1 MLRNFIFSFF
11 FLFATPF
18 IWANAS
24 INFIENEIAST
35 NSLLNTCTISI
46 SNVQGS
52 ISGQSVTYQETI
64 DPIVISFA
72 TDCNEALVLNFATGQ
87 LPTGINYTFANNQ
100 LIIGGTIEDETPQTY
115 NWTAEVNNSIPA
127 DETNPAV
134 SATTSISLSGSIT
147 VTPTVQ
153 SDFEGPV
160 MSDFSLSPAT
170 IDLTNGAV
178 TVSATVRITDQTGV
192 VTPSSNYGGAY
203 ITGTPS
209 GNIYF
214 SHWVRVSGDQ
224 FDGIYECF
232 KTIEPDQIPEGDYTL
247 RAETTNINDLNGFN
261 ANAPANISVSV
272 INPAQSCTYAT
283 LNVIYGSLNQNVTQG
298 NAIETISIQ
307 LDTDCDD
314 NNTPL
319 NSSSEGLPN
328 GVTYSFD
335 GANNIVIVSGT
346 PTSQGTYSYVIE
358 YYNGQTMGSSTVSAT
373 IGGTIAVTPDST
385 SSTSTANSGN
395 IYFENGTCKCPNA
408 AVGETAEINGIIYT
422 AVDNTS
428 LRSEIATG
436 NVNLCTS
443 LVTDM
448 NALFNENSSFNENIS
463 FWDTSNVLGM
473 QLTFAGASSFNQD
486 ISKWNTQNVGAMNGM
501 FAGATSFNQNIGGW
515 DISNV
520 TDIWEMFRYA
530 TSFNQD
536 LSSWNTSNIVS
547 MRSMFEGASTFNQ
560 NISTWDTSS
569 VIDMSRMFFGA
580 TSFNQNIGGWNL
592 INVLYIDN
600 MFNGATVFNQNIGGW
615 NTSNVIG
622 MAGVF
627 DSAESFN
634 QDISSWNTSSV
645 NNMESMFFGAFSF
658 NQDIGNWDTSN
669 VTDMNNMFREATIF
683 NQDIS
688 NWCVEIITNVPE
700 NFATNAALTQENQ
713 PVWGAA
719 CGGNNNSADQD
730 GDGVEDSIDV
740 CPDTPQGVNVD
751 SNGCP
756 ITNVSC
762 DIAIVNNPFDGELS
776 FCQGQAITPF
786 KLEVQTNCTSS
797 SLAFEVVGLPDGID
811 YITSSTDSFTIL
823 TFQGTPTAAG
833 VDIVNINITTDGFS
847 SSVGGLIIIDG
858 NCGDNGAGSGSCDFT
873 VITNPFDQS
882 LDFCL
887 GEAITPFEFKLE
899 SNCNSSSLSINI
911 NGLPEGIDYIISSTD
926 SFTILTF
933 QGTPTTAGAD
943 IVNVDITTNYFSS
956 SIGGLVIIDG
966 NCGDNGAGSGTG
978 TNTTGQGD
986 ADLDGVPDQID
997 ECPDTPIGLQ
1007 VDSLGCPYVPEDCT
1021 LNADGNLNRTIC
1033 IEQEIE
1039 PIRLALTSSCSST
1052 LIDANIIG
1060 LPPGLSYFMKETEDG
1075 NEFIIEGA
1083 AFIPGDYQVT
1093 VFFYDVDN
1101 YVEQTVN
1108 GRILVETDC
1117 SANSTG
1123 TQNDRDQDGI
1133 NDDIDVCPNTQQGVG
1148 VDENGCAISEGDCTI
1163 AINAANS
1170 FEDGVTLCIN
1180 TPMEPIIFTIDTN
1193 CNNTSI
1199 DTLVEGLPPGVD
1211 YYLYL
1216 TPYEKELVLYGVPFI
1231 PGSFEVNLII
1241 TDTKNGAQQALS
1253 GRIIVENDCE
1263 ESDTTTTTST
1273 FEDQD
1278 NDGIQ
1283 DELDQCPDTKPGT
1296 AVDPKGCSADQQE
1309 EAYLGDDDNDGV
1321 FNFLDACPNTS
1332 PGVAVDPKGC
1342 SEEQGGDPEYIRDTD
1357 QDGVIDIID
1366 VCPDTAAGDPVN
1378 EFGCSDAQLAEIT
1391 DFDQDGVDNEFDQCP
1406 YTPAGQQVDE
1416 NGCSVVDQDKDL
1428 DGVIDTVDAC
1438 PNTPPGEY
1446 VDEYG
1451 CAVVEND
1458 SDFDG
1463 VSNELD
1469 QCPYSPP
1476 GIAVN
1481 EVGCSQA
1488 EQQAKE
1494 DTADD
1499 DGDGVINII
1508 DRCPDTPEGTT
1519 VDENGCTPEESSE
1532 QASTDNDLDGINNED
1547 DLCPDTERGV
1557 AVNEFGC
1564 PLYELDSDFDKVN
1577 DNEDLCPNTPV
1588 GEPVNQFGCS
1598 IAQKEADLDMDGVPN
1613 EKDYCADTLPYFP
1626 VNINGCAEIQI
1637 AVDSDFDGIPNEFDQ
1652 CSDTLPLTEVDENGC
1667 SEAQRDDDQDGVINA
1682 IDRCPDTAANEKV
1695 DPYGCAEVEV
1705 DGDDDQDG
1713 VNNSVDQCPGTPSG
1727 ATVDSKGCAYKPP
1740 TLIAQSFEQKENSR
1754 DVETDEIR
1762 TFIGKVLY
1770 SDPNASNGSTAN
1782 ISLAIAQ
1789 GQEAELFELVG
1800 DSIFLIGRTDFEE
1813 NPTPKFTIVATNNL
1827 NQSTESEMVL
1837 NVLDIPNTKKVANFE
1852 VAVFNVESESTG
1864 AKVDYT
1870 RYLNPNLD
1878 KGVGKWKIKKK
1889 IVGGNDAHLFRIESF
1904 EDATDKGNGK
1914 VIQQGD
1920 YLAFIDEPDYE
1931 NPQDHNRD
1939 NIYEVDVVNINTNDG
1954 EAAQP
1959 IVVQQT
1965 NILVPENDATAVQI
1979 QTVPANAT
1987 DDTDEDGVPDIIDN
2001 SPFVANPNQEDSDGD
2016 GVGDVTD
2023 DADHDGVWNPN
2034 DICNDTPLNTK
2045 VNIEGCPVFY
2055 LPTNNFNI
2063 SITEKCVGQSEIV
2076 LFAADTS
2083 HNYTV
2088 NVSGPIN
2095 QTLTFTT
2102 ASLTLEEVPSG
2113 TYAICIT
2120 VDGVEAS
2127 EFERC
2132 YSISVEQPSPL
2143 SVYGKVAPTGKSV
2156 HYDLSGGDVYTI
2168 FHNGKSIQTD
2178 EQSIDIDLDEGI
2190 NQIRITTGIE
2200 CQGIF
2205 EEEYFN
2211 SAEVFYTPNPFRD
2224 QLSVYIGGQDTTITI
2239 ELYNTQG
2246 RLLKTSEHQ
2255 LSTTQRVIQLDTG
2268 DLQPG
2273 GYIIKSCGDTTTQSE
2288 IIIKR

>member
-1 MLRNFIFSFF
+1 M
-11 FLFATPF
+11 
-18 IWANAS
+18 
-24 INFIENEIAST
+24 
-35 NSLLNTCTISI
+35 
-46 SNVQGS
+46 
-52 ISGQSVTYQETI
+52 
-64 DPIVISFA
+64 
-72 TDCNEALVLNFATGQ
+72 
-87 LPTGINYTFANNQ
+87 
-100 LIIGGTIEDETPQTY
+100 
-115 NWTAEVNNSIPA
+115 
-127 DETNPAV
+127 
-134 SATTSISLSGSIT
+134 
-147 VTPTVQ
+147 
-153 SDFEGPV
+153 
-160 MSDFSLSPAT
+160 
-170 IDLTNGAV
+170 
-178 TVSATVRITDQTGV
+178 
-192 VTPSSNYGGAY
+192 
-203 ITGTPS
+203 
-209 GNIYF
+209 
-214 SHWVRVSGDQ
+214 
-224 FDGIYECF
+224 
-232 KTIEPDQIPEGDYTL
+232 
-247 RAETTNINDLNGFN
+247 
-261 ANAPANISVSV
+261 
-272 INPAQSCTYAT
+272 
-283 LNVIYGSLNQNVTQG
+283 
-298 NAIETISIQ
+298 
-307 LDTDCDD
+307 
-314 NNTPL
+314 
-319 NSSSEGLPN
+319 
-328 GVTYSFD
+328 
-335 GANNIVIVSGT
+335 
-346 PTSQGTYSYVIE
+346 
-358 YYNGQTMGSSTVSAT
+358 
-373 IGGTIAVTPDST
+373 
-385 SSTSTANSGN
+385 
-395 IYFENGTCKCPNA
+395 
-408 AVGETAEINGIIYT
+408 
-422 AVDNTS
+422 VDNSTIQG
-428 LRSEIATG
+428 EVDNG
-436 NVNLCTS
+436 NVNLCTT

-448 NALFNENSSFNENIS
+448 TDVFQDKSSFNSDIS
-463 FWDTSNVLGM
+463 FWDTSNVTLM
-473 QLTFAGASSFNQD
+473 NSMFANATNFNQDISNWDVSSVTDMAYLFYLATAFDQYLDNWDVSNVTNMYYLFTGAVSFDQTLNSWNVSNVTNMTRMFQNASSFNQD
-486 ISKWNTQNVGAMNGM
+486 IGSWDTSKVVDMMDMFQGA
-501 FAGATSFNQNIGGW
+501 S
-515 DISNV
+515 V
-520 TDIWEMFRYA
+520 
-530 TSFNQD
+530 FNQD
-536 LSSWNTSNIVS
+536 IDGWDVSSVTNMGSMFASALAFNNPLGSWNISSVINTSN
-547 MRSMFEGASTFNQ
+547 MFDNATAFNQ
-560 NISTWDTSS
+560 PLTN
-569 VIDMSRMFFGA
+569 
-580 TSFNQNIGGWNL
+580 WN
-592 INVLYIDN
+592 
-600 MFNGATVFNQNIGGW
+600 M
-615 NTSNVIG
+615 SNVVNTAF
-622 MAGVF
+622 MF
-627 DSAESFN
+627 RKAESFN
-634 QDISSWNTSSV
+634 QDISSWDTSSV
-645 NNMESMFFGAFSF
+645 TLMNEMFREAGEFNQNLGNWDTSSANNMDSMFYRAFNFDQDLSGWNVSNVTSMRSMFVDSSSTPNISGWNVSNVTDMAEMFLNANSFNDDISGWDTSNVTNMESMFRDAAAF
-658 NQDIGNWDTSN
+658 NQDIGNWDVSN
-669 VTDMNNMFREATIF
+669 VTNMDRMFRGAPSF
-683 NQDIS
+683 NQDLTR
-688 NWCVEIITNVPE
+688 WCVTNITSEPE
-700 NFATNAALTQENQ
+700 LFTNEASALINANK
-713 PVWGAA
+713 PIWGT
-719 CGGNNNSADQD
+719 CPGENNNSADQD
-730 GDGVEDSIDV
+730 GDGIEDSIDV
-740 CPDTPQGVNVD
+740 CPDTPQGISVD
-751 SNGCP
+751 TNGCP
-756 ITNVSC
+756 ITNVGC
-762 DIAIVNNPFDGELS
+762 DITIINNPFDTELS
-776 FCQGQAITPF
+776 FCQGQAITP
-786 KLEVQTNCTSS
+786 L
-797 SLAFEVVGLPDGID
+797 
-811 YITSSTDSFTIL
+811 
-823 TFQGTPTAAG
+823 
-833 VDIVNINITTDGFS
+833 
-847 SSVGGLIIIDG
+847 
-858 NCGDNGAGSGSCDFT
+858 
-873 VITNPFDQS
+873 
-882 LDFCL
+882 
-887 GEAITPFEFKLE
+887 EFKLE
-899 SNCNSSSLSINI
+899 SNCNSSSLSIDI
-911 NGLPEGIDYIISSTD
+911 SGLPDGIDYITSSTD

-943 IVNVDITTNYFSS
+943 IVNVDITTNNFSYS
-956 SIGGLVIIDG
+956 VGGLIIIDG
-966 NCGDNGAGSGTG
+966 NCGEAGSGTG

-986 ADLDGVPDQID
+986 ADLDGVPDQLD

-1021 LNADGNLNRTIC
+1021 LNAEGNLNRTIC
-1033 IEQEIE
+1033 IEEEIE

-1060 LPPGLSYFMKETEDG
+1060 LPPGLSYFMKETETG

-1101 YVEQTVN
+1101 YVELTVN

-1117 SANSTG
+1117 SANSTE

-1133 NDDIDVCPNTQQGVG
+1133 NDDVDVCPNTQQGVA

-1163 AINAANS
+1163 AINAASS
-1170 FEDGVTLCIN
+1170 FEEGVTLCIN

-1193 CNNTSI
+1193 CTNTSI

-1241 TDTKNGAQQALS
+1241 TDSKNGVQQALS
-1253 GRIIVENDCE
+1253 GRIIIENDCE
-1263 ESDTTTTTST
+1263 QGETATATST

-1283 DELDQCPDTKPGT
+1283 DELDQCPDTKPGI
-1296 AVDPKGCSADQQE
+1296 AVDPKGCSADQQA

-1321 FNFLDACPNTS
+1321 FNFLDACPDTS

-1342 SEEQGGDPEYIRDTD
+1342 SEEQGGDPNYIRDTD
-1357 QDGVIDIID
+1357 EDGVIDIID

-1378 EFGCSDAQLAEIT
+1378 EFGCSEAQLAEIT

-1481 EVGCSQA
+1481 EIGCSQA
-1488 EQQAKE
+1488 EQQAKD

-1499 DGDGVINII
+1499 DGDGIINIL
-1508 DRCPDTPEGTT
+1508 DRCPETPQGTS
-1519 VDENGCTPEESSE
+1519 VDETGCTPEESSE

-1637 AVDSDFDGIPNEFDQ
+1637 AVDSDFDGILNEFDQ

-1713 VNNSVDQCPGTPSG
+1713 VNNSIDQCPGTPSG
-1727 ATVDSKGCAYKPP
+1727 VTVDNKGCAYKPP
-1740 TLIAQSFEQKENSR
+1740 TLITQSFEQKENSR
-1754 DVETDEIR
+1754 DVETEEIR

-1770 SDPNASNGSTAN
+1770 SDPNASDGTTTNV
-1782 ISLAIAQ
+1782 SLAIAP
-1789 GQEAELFELVG
+1789 GQEAELFELIG

-1827 NQSTESEMVL
+1827 NQITESEMVL

-1889 IVGGNDAHLFRIESF
+1889 IVGGNDAHLFRVESF

-1959 IVVQQT
+1959 IVIQQT

-1987 DDTDEDGVPDIIDN
+1987 DDTDGDGVPDIIDN

-2055 LPTNNFNI
+2055 LPTNNFNL
-2063 SITEKCVGQSEIV
+2063 SSTEKCVGQSEIV
-2076 LFAADTS
+2076 LFTADTS

-2088 NVSGPIN
+2088 NVSGPLN
-2095 QTLTFTT
+2095 QTLPFTSE
-2102 ASLTLEEVPSG
+2102 SLTLEEVPSG
-2113 TYAICIT
+2113 TYVVCIT
-2120 VDGVEAS
+2120 VDGVDAS

-2132 YSISVEQPSPL
+2132 YSITVEQPSPL
-2143 SVYGKVAPTGKSV
+2143 SVYGKVTPSGKTV
-2156 HYDLSGGDVYTI
+2156 HFDLTGGDTYTI

-2178 EQSIDIDLDEGI
+2178 AQSVDIDLDEGI

-2224 QLSVYIGGQDTTITI
+2224 ELSVYIGGQDTAITI
-2239 ELYNTQG
+2239 ELYTTQG

-2255 LSTTQRVIQLDTG
+2255 LSETQRVVQLDTR
-2268 DLQPG
+2268 DLKPG

>member
-1 MLRNFIFSFF
+1 M
-11 FLFATPF
+11 
-18 IWANAS
+18 
-24 INFIENEIAST
+24 INSA
-35 NSLLNTCTISI
+35 
-46 SNVQGS
+46 QG
-52 ISGQSVTYQETI
+52 
-64 DPIVISFA
+64 
-72 TDCNEALVLNFATGQ
+72 
-87 LPTGINYTFANNQ
+87 
-100 LIIGGTIEDETPQTY
+100 
-115 NWTAEVNNSIPA
+115 
-127 DETNPAV
+127 
-134 SATTSISLSGSIT
+134 
-147 VTPTVQ
+147 
-153 SDFEGPV
+153 
-160 MSDFSLSPAT
+160 
-170 IDLTNGAV
+170 
-178 TVSATVRITDQTGV
+178 
-192 VTPSSNYGGAY
+192 
-203 ITGTPS
+203 
-209 GNIYF
+209 
-214 SHWVRVSGDQ
+214 
-224 FDGIYECF
+224 
-232 KTIEPDQIPEGDYTL
+232 
-247 RAETTNINDLNGFN
+247 
-261 ANAPANISVSV
+261 
-272 INPAQSCTYAT
+272 CTYAS
-283 LNVIYGSLNQNVTQG
+283 LNVITGSLNQNITQG
-298 NAIETISIQ
+298 DAIETISIQ
-307 LDTDCDD
+307 LDTDCVDND

-346 PTSQGTYSYVIE
+346 PTSEGTYNYVIE
-358 YYNGQTMGSSTVSAT
+358 YYNGQTIGSSTVSAT
-373 IGGTIAVTPDST
+373 IGGTIAVIPDST
-385 SSTSTANSGN
+385 TSTSTTNSGN

-408 AVGETAEINGIIYT
+408 SVGETAEINGTTYT
-422 AVDNTS
+422 AVDNAS

-436 NVNLCTS
+436 NVNLCTTF
-443 LVTDM
+443 VTDM
-448 NALFNENSSFNENIS
+448 TDVFKDNSSFNSDIS
-463 FWDTSNVLGM
+463 FWDTSNVTLM
-473 QLTFAGASSFNQD
+473 NSMFANATNFNQD
-486 ISKWNTQNVGAMNGM
+486 ISLWDVSNVTEMAYLFYVAITFNQDIGNWNVSNVNNMYYL
-501 FAGATSFNQNIGGW
+501 FAGAENFNQNLNSW
-515 DISNV
+515 DVSNV
-520 TDIWEMFRYA
+520 TNMYNLFHNAFE
-530 TSFNQD
+530 FNQN
-536 LSSWNTSNIVS
+536 LSSWDVS
-547 MRSMFEGASTFNQ
+547 KVTDMGAMFHQAISFNQ
-560 NISTWDTSS
+560 NISTWNTSS
-569 VIDMSRMFFGA
+569 VTNMERMFFNA
-580 TSFNQNIGGWNL
+580 SSFNQNIGAWNMT
-592 INVLYIDN
+592 NVLNIDN

-615 NTSNVIG
+615 NTSNIIG
-622 MAGVF
+622 MSGVF

-634 QDISSWNTSSV
+634 KDISSWNTSSV

-669 VTDMNNMFREATIF
+669 VADMSNMFRDAAIF

-713 PVWGAA
+713 PEWGAA
-719 CGGNNNSADQD
+719 CGGNNNTADQD

-740 CPDTPQGVNVD
+740 CPDTPQGLSVD
-751 SNGCP
+751 ATGCP
-756 ITNVSC
+756 VTNVSC
-762 DIAIVNNPFDGELS
+762 DIAIINNPFDGELN
-776 FCQGQAITPF
+776 FCQGQVIDPF
-786 KLEVQTNCTSS
+786 ELEVQTNCTSS
-797 SLAFEVVGLPDGID
+797 SLVFEVVGLPEGMD
-811 YITSSTDSFTIL
+811 YSISTADNRTIL
-823 TFQGTPTAAG
+823 SFQGTPTTAG
-833 VDIVNINITTDGFS
+833 VDIANINITD
-847 SSVGGLIIIDG
+847 SVNNYTATIGGLIVIDG
-858 NCGDNGAGSGSCDFT
+858 NCGDNGTGSGTGNCDFN

-887 GEAITPFEFKLE
+887 GQPITPFELKLE
-899 SNCNSSSLSINI
+899 SNCNSSSFSIDV
-911 NGLPEGIDYIISSTD
+911 NGLPDGIDYILSTTN

-933 QGTPTTAGAD
+933 QGTPTTAGVE
-943 IVNVDITTNYFSS
+943 ITNINITTNNFSS
-956 SIGGLVIIDG
+956 SIGGTIIIDD
-966 NCGDNGAGSGTG
+966 NCGDNGTGSGTG

-986 ADLDGVPDQID
+986 ADLDGVPDQFD
-997 ECPDTPIGLQ
+997 ECPDTPFGLQ
-1007 VDSLGCPYVPEDCT
+1007 VDALGCPYAPEDCT
-1021 LNADGNLNRTIC
+1021 LNTEGELSRAIC
-1033 IEQEIE
+1033 IDEEIE
-1039 PIRLALTSSCSST
+1039 PIRLALSNSCTSS

-1060 LPPGLSYFMKETEDG
+1060 LPPGLSYFMEETENG
-1075 NEFIIEGA
+1075 KEFIIEGA

-1108 GRILVETDC
+1108 GRIIVETDC

-1133 NDDIDVCPNTQQGVG
+1133 NDDIDICPNTQQGVE
-1148 VDENGCAISEGDCTI
+1148 VDENGCAISDGDCTI
-1163 AINAANS
+1163 AINAPNN
-1170 FEDGVTLCIN
+1170 FEEGVTLCIN
-1180 TPMEPIIFTIDTN
+1180 APMEPIIFTIDTN

-1199 DTLVEGLPPGVD
+1199 DTLIEGLPPGVD

-1231 PGSFEVNLII
+1231 PGSFEVNMII
-1241 TDTKNGAQQALS
+1241 TDTKNGVQKAFS
-1253 GRIIVENDCE
+1253 GRIVIDNDCE
-1263 ESDTTTTTST
+1263 QGDTATTTPT

-1278 NDGIQ
+1278 NDGIK
-1283 DELDQCPDTKPGT
+1283 DELDQCPDTKPGI
-1296 AVDPKGCSADQQE
+1296 AVDPKGCSADQQAA
-1309 EAYLGDDDNDGV
+1309 AYLGDDDNDGV
-1321 FNFLDACPNTS
+1321 FNFLDACPDTI

-1342 SEEQGGDPEYIRDTD
+1342 SEEQGGNADYIRDTD
-1357 QDGVIDIID
+1357 ADGIIDIID
-1366 VCPDTAAGDPVN
+1366 VCPDTAAGDSVN
-1378 EFGCSDAQLAEIT
+1378 EFGCSEAQLAEIT
-1391 DFDQDGVDNEFDQCP
+1391 DFDQDGVDNVFDQCP

-1463 VSNELD
+1463 VPNELD
-1469 QCPYSPP
+1469 QCLYSPP

-1488 EQQAKE
+1488 EQQAKN
-1494 DTADD
+1494 DIADD
-1499 DGDGVINII
+1499 DGDGIINIL
-1508 DRCPDTPEGTT
+1508 DRCPETPEGTT
-1519 VDENGCTPEESSE
+1519 VDETGCTPEESIE

-1547 DLCPDTERGV
+1547 DLCPNTERGV

-1613 EKDYCADTLPYFP
+1613 EKDYCADTLPYFE
-1626 VNINGCAEIQI
+1626 VNSNGCSEIQI
-1637 AVDSDFDGIPNEFDQ
+1637 AVDSDFDGIPNEFDR
-1652 CSDTLPLTEVDENGC
+1652 CSDTLPLAEVDENGC
-1667 SEAQRDDDQDGVINA
+1667 SEAQRDDDQDGVANA
-1682 IDRCPDTAANEKV
+1682 IDRCPDTAVNEKV
-1695 DPYGCAEVEV
+1695 DPYGCAEIEV
-1705 DGDDDQDG
+1705 DADDDQDG
-1713 VNNSVDQCPGTPSG
+1713 VNNSIDQCPGTPSG
-1727 ATVDSKGCAYKPP
+1727 AAVDNKGCAYKPP
-1740 TLIAQSFEQKENSR
+1740 TLTAQSFEQKENSR
-1754 DVETDEIR
+1754 DAETTEIR

-1770 SDPNASNGSTAN
+1770 SDPNASNGATN
-1782 ISLAIAQ
+1782 NVSLAIAS
-1789 GQEAELFELVG
+1789 GDDAELFELVG
-1800 DSIFLIGRTDFEE
+1800 DSIFLVGRTDFEE
-1813 NPTPKFTIVATNNL
+1813 NPSPKFTVIATNNL
-1827 NQSTESEMVL
+1827 NQSTEKEMVL

-1889 IVGGNDAHLFRIESF
+1889 IVGGNDAHLFRVESF
-1904 EDATDKGNGK
+1904 QDATDKGNGK
-1914 VIQQGD
+1914 IIQEGD

-1959 IVVQQT
+1959 IVIQQS

-1979 QTVPANAT
+1979 QTIPANAT
-1987 DDTDEDGVPDIIDN
+1987 DDSDGDGVPDIIDN

-2055 LPTNNFNI
+2055 LPTNNFNL
-2063 SITEKCVGQSEIV
+2063 SSTEKCVGQSEIV
-2076 LFAADTS
+2076 LFTADTS

-2088 NVSGPIN
+2088 NVSGPLN
-2095 QTLTFTT
+2095 QTLPFTT
-2102 ASLTLEEVPSG
+2102 ETLTLEEVPNG

-2120 VDGVEAS
+2120 VDGIDAS
-2127 EFERC
+2127 EYERC
-2132 YSISVEQPSPL
+2132 YSITVEQPSPL
-2143 SVYGKVAPTGKSV
+2143 SVYGKVAPSGKTV
-2156 HYDLSGGDVYTI
+2156 HYNLTGGDVYTI
-2168 FHNGKSIQTD
+2168 LHNGKSIQT
-2178 EQSIDIDLDEGI
+2178 EQQSIDIELVEGI

-2211 SAEVFYTPNPFRD
+2211 SAQVFYTPNPFRD
-2224 QLSVYIGGQDTTITI
+2224 ELSVYIGGQDTAITI
-2239 ELYNTQG
+2239 ELYTTQG

-2255 LSTTQRVIQLDTG
+2255 LSATQRVIQLNTA

-2273 GYIIKSCGDTTTQSE
+2273 GYVIKSCGDTTTQSE

>member
-1 MLRNFIFSFF
+1 MLRNLIFPFF
-11 FLFATPF
+11 FLFTTSF
-18 IWANAS
+18 IWANDS
-24 INFIENEIAST
+24 NNFIEYEIAST
-35 NSLLNTCTISI
+35 NTLLNTCTISI

-52 ISGQSVTYQETI
+52 ISGQTVTYQETI

-87 LPTGINYTFANNQ
+87 LPTGINYTFTNNQ

-147 VTPTVQ
+147 VTPTVP
-153 SDFEGPV
+153 SDIEGPE
-160 MSDFSLSPAT
+160 MSNFSLTPAT
-170 IDLTNGAV
+170 IDLSNGAV

-247 RAETTNINDLNGFN
+247 NAETTNINDLNGYNANPPAGISFSVINPTSSDFEGPVMSNFSLTPATVDLSNGAVTVSATVRITDQTGVVTPSSNYGGAYITGTPSGNIYFSHWVRVSGDQFEGIYECFKTIEPDQIPEGDYTLRAETTNINDLNGFN
-261 ANAPANISVSV
+261 ATAPANISVSV
-272 INPAQSCTYAT
+272 INPAQGCDFT
-283 LNVIYGSLNQNVTQG
+283 IVT
-298 NAIETISIQ
+298 
-307 LDTDCDD
+307 
-314 NNTPL
+314 
-319 NSSSEGLPN
+319 
-328 GVTYSFD
+328 
-335 GANNIVIVSGT
+335 
-346 PTSQGTYSYVIE
+346 
-358 YYNGQTMGSSTVSAT
+358 
-373 IGGTIAVTPDST
+373 
-385 SSTSTANSGN
+385 
-395 IYFENGTCKCPNA
+395 
-408 AVGETAEINGIIYT
+408 
-422 AVDNTS
+422 
-428 LRSEIATG
+428 
-436 NVNLCTS
+436 
-443 LVTDM
+443 
-448 NALFNENSSFNENIS
+448 
-463 FWDTSNVLGM
+463 
-473 QLTFAGASSFNQD
+473 
-486 ISKWNTQNVGAMNGM
+486 
-501 FAGATSFNQNIGGW
+501 
-515 DISNV
+515 
-520 TDIWEMFRYA
+520 
-530 TSFNQD
+530 
-536 LSSWNTSNIVS
+536 
-547 MRSMFEGASTFNQ
+547 
-560 NISTWDTSS
+560 
-569 VIDMSRMFFGA
+569 
-580 TSFNQNIGGWNL
+580 
-592 INVLYIDN
+592 
-600 MFNGATVFNQNIGGW
+600 
-615 NTSNVIG
+615 
-622 MAGVF
+622 
-627 DSAESFN
+627 
-634 QDISSWNTSSV
+634 
-645 NNMESMFFGAFSF
+645 
-658 NQDIGNWDTSN
+658 
-669 VTDMNNMFREATIF
+669 
-683 NQDIS
+683 
-688 NWCVEIITNVPE
+688 
-700 NFATNAALTQENQ
+700 
-713 PVWGAA
+713 
-719 CGGNNNSADQD
+719 
-730 GDGVEDSIDV
+730 
-740 CPDTPQGVNVD
+740 
-751 SNGCP
+751 
-756 ITNVSC
+756 
-762 DIAIVNNPFDGELS
+762 NPFDQSLDFCLGE
-776 FCQGQAITPF
+776 AITPF
-786 KLEVQTNCTSS
+786 EFKLDSNCNSS
-797 SLAFEVVGLPDGID
+797 SLSINITGLPDGIDYVTSTTDSFTILTFQGTPTTAGVEIVNINITTNNFSSSVGGLITIDGNCGDNGAGSGSDSCDFTIVTNPFDQSLDFCLGEAITPFEFKLDSNCNSSSLSIDITGLPEGIDYVMSTTDSFTILTFQGTPTTSGVEIVNINITTNNFSSSVGGLIIIDGNCGDNGAGSDSCDFTIVTNPFDQSLDFCLGEAITPFEFKLDSNCNSSSLSIDITGLPDGID

-823 TFQGTPTAAG
+823 TFQGTPTTAG
-833 VDIVNINITTDGFS
+833 VEIVNINITTNNFS

-858 NCGDNGAGSGSCDFT
+858 NCGDNGAGSGSDSCDFT
-873 VITNPFDQS
+873 IVTNPFDQS

-887 GEAITPFEFKLE
+887 GEAITPFEFKLD
-899 SNCNSSSLSINI
+899 SNCNSSSLSVDIT
-911 NGLPEGIDYIISSTD
+911 GLPDGIDYITSSTD

-933 QGTPTTAGAD
+933 QGTPTTAGVE
-943 IVNVDITTNYFSS
+943 IVNINITTNNFSS
-956 SIGGLVIIDG
+956 SVGGLIIIDENCGDNGAGSGGCDFTIVTNPFDQSLDFCLGEAITPFEFKLDSNCNSSSLSIDITGLPDGIDYITSSTDSFTILTFQGTPTTAGVEIVNINITTNNFSSSVGGLIIIDG
-966 NCGDNGAGSGTG
+966 NCGGAGSGTG

-1033 IEQEIE
+1033 IEEEIE

-1133 NDDIDVCPNTQQGVG
+1133 NDDIDVCPNTQQGVA

-1170 FEDGVTLCIN
+1170 FEEEVTLCIN

-1231 PGSFEVNLII
+1231 PGSFEVNLVI
-1241 TDTKNGAQQALS
+1241 TDSKNGVQQALS
-1253 GRIIVENDCE
+1253 GRIIIENDCE
-1263 ESDTTTTTST
+1263 QGDTATTTST

-1283 DELDQCPDTKPGT
+1283 DVLDQCPDTKPGT

-1321 FNFLDACPNTS
+1321 FNFIDACPDTS

-1342 SEEQGGDPEYIRDTD
+1342 SEEQGGNPEYIRDTD
-1357 QDGVIDIID
+1357 EDGVIDIID
-1366 VCPDTAAGDPVN
+1366 ICPDTAAGDPVN

-1463 VSNELD
+1463 IPNELD

-1499 DGDGVINII
+1499 DGDGIINIL
-1508 DRCPDTPEGTT
+1508 DRCPETPQGTT

-1613 EKDYCADTLPYFP
+1613 EKDYCVDTLPYFP

-1652 CSDTLPLTEVDENGC
+1652 CANTLPLTEVDENGC

-1713 VNNSVDQCPGTPSG
+1713 VNNSIDQCPGTPSG
-1727 ATVDSKGCAYKPP
+1727 ATVDNKGCAYKPP
-1740 TLIAQSFEQKENSR
+1740 TLITQSFEQKENSR
-1754 DVETDEIR
+1754 DVETEEIR

-1770 SDPNASNGSTAN
+1770 GDPNASDGTTTN
-1782 ISLAIAQ
+1782 INLAIAS

-1800 DSIFLIGRTDFEE
+1800 DSIFLVGRTDFEE

-1827 NQSTESEMVL
+1827 NQSTETEMVL

-1889 IVGGNDAHLFRIESF
+1889 IVGGNDAHLFRVESF

-1959 IVVQQT
+1959 IVIQQT

-1979 QTVPANAT
+1979 QTIPANAT
-1987 DDTDEDGVPDIIDN
+1987 DDTDGDGVPDIIDN

-2063 SITEKCVGQSEIV
+2063 SSTEKCVGQSEIV
-2076 LFAADTS
+2076 LFSADTS

-2088 NVSGPIN
+2088 NVSGPLN
-2095 QTLTFTT
+2095 QTLAFTT
-2102 ASLTLEEVPSG
+2102 ETLTLDEVPSG

-2120 VDGVEAS
+2120 VDGVDPS
-2127 EFERC
+2127 EYERC
-2132 YSISVEQPSPL
+2132 YSITVEQPSPL
-2143 SVYGKVAPTGKSV
+2143 SVYGKVAPSGKSV
-2156 HYDLSGGDVYTI
+2156 HYDLTGGDVYTI
-2168 FHNGKSIQTD
+2168 LHNGKSIQTE

-2224 QLSVYIGGQDTTITI
+2224 ELSVYIGGQDTAITI
-2239 ELYNTQG
+2239 ELYTTQG

-2255 LSTTQRVIQLDTG
+2255 LSETQRVIQLDTR
-2268 DLQPG
+2268 DLKPG

>member
-1 MLRNFIFSFF
+1 M
-11 FLFATPF
+11 
-18 IWANAS
+18 
-24 INFIENEIAST
+24 IN
-35 NSLLNTCTISI
+35 
-46 SNVQGS
+46 
-52 ISGQSVTYQETI
+52 
-64 DPIVISFA
+64 
-72 TDCNEALVLNFATGQ
+72 
-87 LPTGINYTFANNQ
+87 PT
-100 LIIGGTIEDETPQTY
+100 
-115 NWTAEVNNSIPA
+115 S
-127 DETNPAV
+127 
-134 SATTSISLSGSIT
+134 
-147 VTPTVQ
+147 

-232 KTIEPDQIPEGDYTL
+232 KTIEPDQIPEGDYIL

-261 ANAPANISVSV
+261 ATAPANISVSV

-283 LNVIYGSLNQNVTQG
+283 LNVIYGSLNQNVTEG

-373 IGGTIAVTPDST
+373 IGGTIAVTP
-385 SSTSTANSGN
+385 
-395 IYFENGTCKCPNA
+395 
-408 AVGETAEINGIIYT
+408 
-422 AVDNTS
+422 
-428 LRSEIATG
+428 
-436 NVNLCTS
+436 
-443 LVTDM
+443 
-448 NALFNENSSFNENIS
+448 
-463 FWDTSNVLGM
+463 
-473 QLTFAGASSFNQD
+473 
-486 ISKWNTQNVGAMNGM
+486 
-501 FAGATSFNQNIGGW
+501 
-515 DISNV
+515 
-520 TDIWEMFRYA
+520 
-530 TSFNQD
+530 
-536 LSSWNTSNIVS
+536 
-547 MRSMFEGASTFNQ
+547 
-560 NISTWDTSS
+560 
-569 VIDMSRMFFGA
+569 
-580 TSFNQNIGGWNL
+580 
-592 INVLYIDN
+592 
-600 MFNGATVFNQNIGGW
+600 
-615 NTSNVIG
+615 
-622 MAGVF
+622 
-627 DSAESFN
+627 
-634 QDISSWNTSSV
+634 
-645 NNMESMFFGAFSF
+645 
-658 NQDIGNWDTSN
+658 
-669 VTDMNNMFREATIF
+669 
-683 NQDIS
+683 
-688 NWCVEIITNVPE
+688 
-700 NFATNAALTQENQ
+700 
-713 PVWGAA
+713 
-719 CGGNNNSADQD
+719 NNSADQD
-730 GDGVEDSIDV
+730 GDGVEDSKDV
-740 CPDTPQGVNVD
+740 CPDTPQGVSVD
-751 SNGCP
+751 SIGCP

-762 DIAIVNNPFDGELS
+762 DITIVNNPFDDELS

-926 SFTILTF
+926 SFTVLTF

-956 SIGGLVIIDG
+956 SISGLVIIDG

-1060 LPPGLSYFMKETEDG
+1060 LPPGLSYFMKEKEDG

-1133 NDDIDVCPNTQQGVG
+1133 NDDIDVCPNTQQGVA

-1241 TDTKNGAQQALS
+1241 TDIKTAAQQALS

-1532 QASTDNDLDGINNED
+1532 QVSTDNDLDGINNED

-1682 IDRCPDTAANEKV
+1682 IDRCPETAVNEKV

-1889 IVGGNDAHLFRIESF
+1889 IVGGNDAHLFRVESF

-2063 SITEKCVGQSEIV
+2063 STTEKCVGQSEIV

-2113 TYAICIT
+2113 TYVICIT

>member
-1 MLRNFIFSFF
+1 MLRNFIFSLF

-24 INFIENEIAST
+24 INFIENGIAST

-52 ISGQSVTYQETI
+52 ISGQTVTYQETI

-160 MSDFSLSPAT
+160 MSEFSLSPATIDLTNGAVTVSATVRITDQTGVVTPSSNYGGAFITGTPSGNIYFSHWVRVSGDQFDGIYECYKTIEPDQIPEGDYTLRAETTNINDLNGFNATAPANISVSVINPTSSDFEGPVMSEFSLSPAT

-261 ANAPANISVSV
+261 ATPPAGISFSV
-272 INPAQSCTYAT
+272 INPAQGCDFT
-283 LNVIYGSLNQNVTQG
+283 IVT
-298 NAIETISIQ
+298 
-307 LDTDCDD
+307 
-314 NNTPL
+314 
-319 NSSSEGLPN
+319 
-328 GVTYSFD
+328 
-335 GANNIVIVSGT
+335 
-346 PTSQGTYSYVIE
+346 
-358 YYNGQTMGSSTVSAT
+358 
-373 IGGTIAVTPDST
+373 
-385 SSTSTANSGN
+385 
-395 IYFENGTCKCPNA
+395 
-408 AVGETAEINGIIYT
+408 
-422 AVDNTS
+422 
-428 LRSEIATG
+428 
-436 NVNLCTS
+436 
-443 LVTDM
+443 
-448 NALFNENSSFNENIS
+448 
-463 FWDTSNVLGM
+463 
-473 QLTFAGASSFNQD
+473 
-486 ISKWNTQNVGAMNGM
+486 
-501 FAGATSFNQNIGGW
+501 
-515 DISNV
+515 
-520 TDIWEMFRYA
+520 
-530 TSFNQD
+530 
-536 LSSWNTSNIVS
+536 
-547 MRSMFEGASTFNQ
+547 
-560 NISTWDTSS
+560 
-569 VIDMSRMFFGA
+569 
-580 TSFNQNIGGWNL
+580 
-592 INVLYIDN
+592 
-600 MFNGATVFNQNIGGW
+600 
-615 NTSNVIG
+615 
-622 MAGVF
+622 
-627 DSAESFN
+627 
-634 QDISSWNTSSV
+634 
-645 NNMESMFFGAFSF
+645 
-658 NQDIGNWDTSN
+658 
-669 VTDMNNMFREATIF
+669 
-683 NQDIS
+683 
-688 NWCVEIITNVPE
+688 
-700 NFATNAALTQENQ
+700 
-713 PVWGAA
+713 
-719 CGGNNNSADQD
+719 
-730 GDGVEDSIDV
+730 
-740 CPDTPQGVNVD
+740 
-751 SNGCP
+751 
-756 ITNVSC
+756 
-762 DIAIVNNPFDGELS
+762 NPFDQSLDFCLGE
-776 FCQGQAITPF
+776 AITPF
-786 KLEVQTNCTSS
+786 EFKLDSNCNSS
-797 SLAFEVVGLPDGID
+797 SLSIDITGLPEGID
-811 YITSSTDSFTIL
+811 YVTSTTDSFTIL
-823 TFQGTPTAAG
+823 TFQGTPTTAG
-833 VDIVNINITTDGFS
+833 VEIVNINITTNNFS

-858 NCGDNGAGSGSCDFT
+858 NCGDNGAGSDSCDFT
-873 VITNPFDQS
+873 IVTNPFDQS

-966 NCGDNGAGSGTG
+966 NCGDNGADSGTG

-1052 LIDANIIG
+1052 LIDTNIIG

-1133 NDDIDVCPNTQQGVG
+1133 NDDIDVCPNTQQGVA

-1231 PGSFEVNLII
+1231 PGSFDVNLII

-1416 NGCSVVDQDKDL
+1416 YGCSVVDQDKDL

-1889 IVGGNDAHLFRIESF
+1889 IVGGNDAHLFRVESF

-2063 SITEKCVGQSEIV
+2063 STTEKCVGQSEIV

-2095 QTLTFTT
+2095 QTHTFTT

-2113 TYAICIT
+2113 TYVICIT

>member
-1 MLRNFIFSFF
+1 
-11 FLFATPF
+11 
-18 IWANAS
+18 
-24 INFIENEIAST
+24 
-35 NSLLNTCTISI
+35 
-46 SNVQGS
+46 
-52 ISGQSVTYQETI
+52 
-64 DPIVISFA
+64 
-72 TDCNEALVLNFATGQ
+72 
-87 LPTGINYTFANNQ
+87 
-100 LIIGGTIEDETPQTY
+100 
-115 NWTAEVNNSIPA
+115 
-127 DETNPAV
+127 
-134 SATTSISLSGSIT
+134 
-147 VTPTVQ
+147 
-153 SDFEGPV
+153 

-232 KTIEPDQIPEGDYTL
+232 KTIEPNQIPEGDYIL

-261 ANAPANISVSV
+261 ATAPANISVSV
-272 INPAQSCTYAT
+272 INPTSSDFEGPVMSEFSLSPAT
-283 LNVIYGSLNQNVTQG
+283 IDLT
-298 NAIETISIQ
+298 
-307 LDTDCDD
+307 
-314 NNTPL
+314 
-319 NSSSEGLPN
+319 N
-328 GVTYSFD
+328 GAV
-335 GANNIVIVSGT
+335 
-346 PTSQGTYSYVIE
+346 
-358 YYNGQTMGSSTVSAT
+358 TVSAT
-373 IGGTIAVTPDST
+373 VRITDQTGVVTP
-385 SSTSTANSGN
+385 SSNYGGAYISGTPSGN
-395 IYFENGTCKCPNA
+395 IYFSHWVRVSGDQFDGIYECFKTIEPDQIPEGDYTLRAETININDLNGFNA
-408 AVGETAEINGIIYT
+408 NPPAG
-422 AVDNTS
+422 
-428 LRSEIATG
+428 
-436 NVNLCTS
+436 
-443 LVTDM
+443 
-448 NALFNENSSFNENIS
+448 IS
-463 FWDTSNVLGM
+463 F
-473 QLTFAGASSFNQD
+473 
-486 ISKWNTQNVGAMNGM
+486 
-501 FAGATSFNQNIGGW
+501 
-515 DISNV
+515 
-520 TDIWEMFRYA
+520 
-530 TSFNQD
+530 
-536 LSSWNTSNIVS
+536 
-547 MRSMFEGASTFNQ
+547 
-560 NISTWDTSS
+560 S
-569 VIDMSRMFFGA
+569 VINPTQGCDF
-580 TSFNQNIGGWNL
+580 TI
-592 INVLYIDN
+592 
-600 MFNGATVFNQNIGGW
+600 
-615 NTSNVIG
+615 
-622 MAGVF
+622 
-627 DSAESFN
+627 
-634 QDISSWNTSSV
+634 
-645 NNMESMFFGAFSF
+645 
-658 NQDIGNWDTSN
+658 
-669 VTDMNNMFREATIF
+669 VT
-683 NQDIS
+683 
-688 NWCVEIITNVPE
+688 
-700 NFATNAALTQENQ
+700 
-713 PVWGAA
+713 
-719 CGGNNNSADQD
+719 
-730 GDGVEDSIDV
+730 
-740 CPDTPQGVNVD
+740 
-751 SNGCP
+751 
-756 ITNVSC
+756 
-762 DIAIVNNPFDGELS
+762 NPFDQSLD

-786 KLEVQTNCTSS
+786 EFKLASNCNSS
-797 SLAFEVVGLPDGID
+797 SLSVDITGLPDGID
-811 YITSSTDSFTIL
+811 YITSSTDSFTIF
-823 TFQGTPTAAG
+823 TFQGTPTTAG
-833 VDIVNINITTDGFS
+833 VEIVNINITTNNFS
-847 SSVGGLIIIDG
+847 SSVGGLINING
-858 NCGDNGAGSGSCDFT
+858 NCGDNGADSGSDSCDFT
-873 VITNPFDQS
+873 IVTNPFDQS
-882 LDFCL
+882 LDFCQ
-887 GEAITPFEFKLE
+887 GQAITPFEFKLD
-899 SNCNSSSLSINI
+899 SNCNSSSLSVDIT
-911 NGLPEGIDYIISSTD
+911 GLPDGIDYIISSTD
-926 SFTILTF
+926 SFTIFTF
-933 QGTPTTAGAD
+933 QGTPTTAGVE
-943 IVNVDITTNYFSS
+943 IVNINITTNNFSSSVGGLINIDGNCGDNGADSGSDSCDFTIVTNPFDQSLDFCQGQAITPFEFKLDSNCNSSSLSVDITGLPDGIDYIISSTDSFTIFTFQGTPTTAGVEIVNINITTNNFSS
-956 SIGGLVIIDG
+956 SVGGLINIDG

-1021 LNADGNLNRTIC
+1021 LNADGDLNRTIC
-1033 IEQEIE
+1033 IEEEIE

-1133 NDDIDVCPNTQQGVG
+1133 NDDIDVCPNTQQGVA

-1163 AINAANS
+1163 AIDAANS

-1263 ESDTTTTTST
+1263 ESDNTTTTST

-1283 DELDQCPDTKPGT
+1283 DDLDQCPDTKPGT

-1494 DTADD
+1494 DAADD

-1613 EKDYCADTLPYFP
+1613 EKDYCADTLPT
-1626 VNINGCAEIQI
+1626 
-1637 AVDSDFDGIPNEFDQ
+1637 S
-1652 CSDTLPLTEVDENGC
+1652 LLTSMDVL
-1667 SEAQRDDDQDGVINA
+1667 R
-1682 IDRCPDTAANEKV
+1682 
-1695 DPYGCAEVEV
+1695 
-1705 DGDDDQDG
+1705 
-1713 VNNSVDQCPGTPSG
+1713 
-1727 ATVDSKGCAYKPP
+1727 YK
-1740 TLIAQSFEQKENSR
+1740 SR
-1754 DVETDEIR
+1754 
-1762 TFIGKVLY
+1762 
-1770 SDPNASNGSTAN
+1770 
-1782 ISLAIAQ
+1782 
-1789 GQEAELFELVG
+1789 
-1800 DSIFLIGRTDFEE
+1800 
-1813 NPTPKFTIVATNNL
+1813 
-1827 NQSTESEMVL
+1827 
-1837 NVLDIPNTKKVANFE
+1837 
-1852 VAVFNVESESTG
+1852 
-1864 AKVDYT
+1864 
-1870 RYLNPNLD
+1870 
-1878 KGVGKWKIKKK
+1878 
-1889 IVGGNDAHLFRIESF
+1889 
-1904 EDATDKGNGK
+1904 
-1914 VIQQGD
+1914 
-1920 YLAFIDEPDYE
+1920 
-1931 NPQDHNRD
+1931 
-1939 NIYEVDVVNINTNDG
+1939 
-1954 EAAQP
+1954 
-1959 IVVQQT
+1959 
-1965 NILVPENDATAVQI
+1965 
-1979 QTVPANAT
+1979 
-1987 DDTDEDGVPDIIDN
+1987 
-2001 SPFVANPNQEDSDGD
+2001 
-2016 GVGDVTD
+2016 
-2023 DADHDGVWNPN
+2023 
-2034 DICNDTPLNTK
+2034 
-2045 VNIEGCPVFY
+2045 
-2055 LPTNNFNI
+2055 
-2063 SITEKCVGQSEIV
+2063 
-2076 LFAADTS
+2076 
-2083 HNYTV
+2083 
-2088 NVSGPIN
+2088 
-2095 QTLTFTT
+2095 
-2102 ASLTLEEVPSG
+2102 
-2113 TYAICIT
+2113 
-2120 VDGVEAS
+2120 
-2127 EFERC
+2127 
-2132 YSISVEQPSPL
+2132 
-2143 SVYGKVAPTGKSV
+2143 
-2156 HYDLSGGDVYTI
+2156 
-2168 FHNGKSIQTD
+2168 
-2178 EQSIDIDLDEGI
+2178 
-2190 NQIRITTGIE
+2190 
-2200 CQGIF
+2200 
-2205 EEEYFN
+2205 
-2211 SAEVFYTPNPFRD
+2211 
-2224 QLSVYIGGQDTTITI
+2224 
-2239 ELYNTQG
+2239 
-2246 RLLKTSEHQ
+2246 
-2255 LSTTQRVIQLDTG
+2255 
-2268 DLQPG
+2268 
-2273 GYIIKSCGDTTTQSE
+2273 
-2288 IIIKR
+2288 